1 MDDFSDDGFD
11 DLNLAVLQELE
22 TKALQS
28 FQTQQQAFGQPQNG
42 REANADDSD
51 FILIDDVDPDVHED
65 VDKADAAVLRELAR
79 VPAQLAYGG
88 RLTAA
93 AAPPPLP
100 LPAYSQRSLVNVPL
114 PPVTNNSINHAGHAG
129 HAGHANH
136 NTNAPSSV
144 NARHGSFYPRPSQQR
159 PAATTMPSSQVTRP
173 MAPPRPSIP
182 IRQGAGPG
190 PGPNPI
196 TGLPMAM
203 AAGSSDSDNS
213 SVASLQARIRALET
227 DLLVARGKASMME
240 NKNEVAQRKHTAEIA
255 RIKAEKDEELSKLRQ
270 RAEAAVAA
278 HKSAATELEFAKQDL
293 KEEVEK
299 SKKGRRTD
307 RVDNPTTPRKN
318 TAGRSNWNV
327 ADGFEDV
334 ELLPSPSK
342 GFGRRLKEAGVSVT
356 PAVERTPKKGKR
368 RRNITD
374 SPTKPLETVAAEDED
389 VFSGSPGMPA
399 SASASKVLPPPS
411 AKEAPEDSPFVFIQ
425 EVLGHQSQPGEPTTI
440 ELFSR
445 YSFPSNKK
453 QSLAFLMLQRIPSLE
468 GTQGTAQ
475 LMLDFCQ
482 LVLGIWS
489 QCLREQYYAPIRA
502 IVSLMSYILMRNPI
516 GLVPHIMVYLVPIAQ
531 ETVYL
536 VAAPTFGSPA
546 SSLANHPDYNMRQLA
561 SDIDAG
567 ATMALL
573 QLAAFGCLSQ
583 EQGEDNASATQNQPS
598 QMPFSE
604 MHRATQTWFWSVMQF
619 EFVLLMLS
627 SKQAPD
633 AFLSMLSLLRT
644 SALPD
649 SIGPITNDPAR
660 DASVV
665 ASLIIDRIS
674 HHIEEPPK
682 WASNSKYTEW
692 DVRLA
697 ALGVLDC
704 FAQSPFGRLSLA
716 ASDCTLPRLVGALF
730 PAYGELR
737 ERDLLDEPMHPPDDL
752 LCLSE
757 SEIRAY
763 GIGGLDLAQSLG
775 FQQDSTTWAVT
786 AIPTNIPRVAD
797 ASNTSNAT
805 SSQTSADAAH
815 RPDRNATPLILLY
828 VSSVVY
834 LLHSILTDPYTAPVA
849 NILAKLGDAPNNL
862 QGFYLL
868 TMARLGFCIEP
879 VLSVGLPDE
888 TYKLAMELFK
898 LVATPE
904 EDAAYAEWARLTNEA
919 QRTDSSSRQSVDP
932 FSNNA
937 IGEKMDVDMSIVK
950 VEKAVP

>member
-28 FQTQQQAFGQPQNG
+28 YQTQQQAFGQPQNG
-42 REANADDSD
+42 RGTTADDPD
-51 FILIDDVDPDVHED
+51 VILIDDVEPDVNQD
-65 VDKADAAVLRELAR
+65 VDQADAAVLRELAR

-100 LPAYSQRSLVNVPL
+100 LPAYSQRSLLNVPL
-114 PPVTNNSINHAGHAG
+114 PPATTKGINHAGHT
-129 HAGHANH
+129 NH
-136 NTNAPSSV
+136 NTNATSNINS
-144 NARHGSFYPRPSQQR
+144 RGSGYYPRPSQQR
-159 PAATTMPSSQVTRP
+159 PAGTMPSSQVNRP

-182 IRQGAGPG
+182 VRPGAGA
-190 PGPNPI
+190 
-196 TGLPMAM
+196 GLPMA
-203 AAGSSDSDNS
+203 AAAEIGDTDST
-213 SVASLQARIRALET
+213 SVASLQARIRTLET
-227 DLLVARGKASMME
+227 DLLIARGKASMME
-240 NKNEVAQRKHTAEIA
+240 NKNEVAQRKHDAEVA
-255 RIKAEKDEELSKLRQ
+255 RIKAQKDEELVKLRQ
-270 RAEAAVAA
+270 QAEAAVAA

-342 GFGRRLKEAGVSVT
+342 NFGRRLKEAGVSVT
-356 PAVERTPKKGKR
+356 PSVERTPKKGKR

-389 VFSGSPGMPA
+389 VFNGSPGMPA
-399 SASASKVLPPPS
+399 SASQVPPS
-411 AKEAPEDSPFVFIQ
+411 AKELPEDPPFVFIQ

-453 QSLAFLMLQRIPSLE
+453 QTLAFLMLQRIPSLE
-468 GTQGTAQ
+468 GTQGTAR

-489 QCLREQYYAPIRA
+489 QCLREKYYAPIRA

-516 GLVPHIMVYLVPIAQ
+516 GLTPHIMAYLVPIAQ

-536 VAAPTFGSPA
+536 VAAPAFSSPA

-561 SDIDAG
+561 CDIDAG

-573 QLAAFGCLSQ
+573 QLVAFGCLSQ
-583 EQGEDNASATQNQPS
+583 VQTEDNASATQIQPS
-598 QMPFSE
+598 QLPFSE

-649 SIGPITNDPAR
+649 SIGPITNDPSR

-737 ERDLLDEPMHPPDDL
+737 ERDLLDQPMHPPDDI

-775 FQQDSTTWAVT
+775 FKQDSTTWAVT
-786 AIPTNIPRVAD
+786 AIPFKISSVALAAD
-797 ASNTSNAT
+797 PP
-805 SSQTSADAAH
+805 SSQERAKNR
-815 RPDRNATPLILLY
+815 RPDQDATPLILLY

-834 LLHSILTDPYTAPVA
+834 LLHGILTDPYTAPVS
-849 NILAKLGDAPNNL
+849 NIMAKLGETANNL

-898 LVATPE
+898 LAATPE
-904 EDAAYAEWARLTNEA
+904 EDAEYAEWAKLTNAA
-919 QRTDSSSRQSVDP
+919 QKTDPSNRQSMDP
-932 FSNNA
+932 FSNDS
-937 IGEKMDVDMSIVK
+937 IGDMQDVDMSIVK
-950 VEKAVP
+950 VEKMVA